1 MSSVIPP
8 TVEPLRTPIRFDVRQ
23 LALSLAVAMALTVA
37 ILAAPAAAL
46 ADSLAISS
54 NWSGY
59 AVTGASKSARFDRV
73 AGSWIQPRGSCTA
86 GQETY
91 SVAWVGLG
99 GFNRGSRA
107 LEQTGTALDCT
118 RSGHAVYSA
127 WYELVP
133 ANPVTMS
140 LAVHPHDLI
149 DASVAEK
156 QGRTILQV
164 RDLSTHA
171 SRTVVRRASTLDLS
185 SAEWIVEAPSI
196 CITSGRCTP
205 LPLTDFGTVS
215 FFDASED
222 TETLARAAID
232 AQALQVTRL
241 ELRDYSDGRSGPRAT
256 AAMAATGVASALSA
270 AGNAFT
276 VTWRALAGEGSQAQ
290 ETRPTPPTPPPRGL
304 TSAAASIRR

>member
-1 MSSVIPP
+1 LTATLS
-8 TVEPLRTPIRFDVRQ
+8 THADLADNRFTMTTAAKRLTH
-23 LALSLAVAMALTVA
+23 LALLAVGIQVIAGALSPAGSIAAESVTV
-37 ILAAPAAAL
+37 
-46 ADSLAISS
+46 ST

-59 AVTGASKSARFDRV
+59 AVTGASKSARFDRA
-73 AGSWIQPRGSCTA
+73 AGSWIQPRGSCIQ
-86 GQETY
+86 GEETY

-99 GFNRGSRA
+99 GFNRGSHA
-107 LEQTGTALDCT
+107 LEQAGTALDCT
-118 RSGHAVYSA
+118 RSGHATHSA

-140 LAVHPHDLI
+140 LAVHPGDLI
-149 DASVAEK
+149 AASVAEK

-164 RDLSTHA
+164 RDLTTHA

-196 CITSGRCTP
+196 CLTSGRCTP
-205 LPLTDFGTVS
+205 LPLTNFGTVS
-215 FFDASED
+215 FFDASVD

-232 AQALQVTRL
+232 AGALQVTRL
-241 ELRDYSDGRSGPRAT
+241 ELRDYSNGRSGPRET
-256 AAMAATGVASALSA
+256 AAIAATGVASALSA

-290 ETRPTPPTPPPRGL
+290 EPLPRGL
-304 TSAAASIRR
+304 TSAAASFRR